1 MHSIFYSPIYEALE
15 NELSNSESEPETTD
29 IDPTADIPENQNT
42 DQSVPDENM
51 GAESN
56 SQNPNA
62 NLQNDVQ
69 DPSQNPQ
76 VENPQDDLITKFQ
89 KYLLFLKLKDLQY
102 KISLTEYKDH
112 SEFKEL
118 TTLLNLILEFFSI
131 FKYDQVFTLSTLL
144 TEKFSKIKLEKI
156 KK

>member
-1 MHSIFYSPIYEALE
+1 MHSVFYSTIYEALE
-15 NELSNSESEPETTD
+15 DETTPEPESTD
-29 IDPTADIPENQNT
+29 IDPSAETAGNSTGDEDLSTMDNSQG
-42 DQSVPDENM
+42 PD
-51 GAESN
+51 ASN
-56 SQNPNA
+56 SNPNA
-62 NLQNDVQ
+62 QMGSQ
-69 DPSQNPQ
+69 DPSQVQANPG
-76 VENPQDDLITKFQ
+76 DDLVTKFQ

-102 KISLTEYKDH
+102 KISLTEYKDNF
-112 SEFKEL
+112 EFKEL